1 MPDHRIVAI
10 GGSAGAVEALTRL
23 TRALPADFPAAVL
36 VVIHFP
42 STAVSA
48 LPAILNRS
56 GPLPASM
63 AVAGHPIKP
72 GNVYVAPPNCH
83 MMLEKGNIRLTR
95 GPRENGHRPSIDA
108 LFRSAAASAGE
119 RVVGVLLS
127 GNLYDGTL
135 GLLRVKQQ
143 GGVTVV
149 QDPADAMYAG
159 MPTSAIE
166 RVEVDHIVPL
176 KDLPAL
182 LVRLAG
188 APAETV
194 QEDVPMSDDL
204 DEPAPES
211 PPERAIVE
219 EDRQTQP
226 GVPST
231 QTCPECHGTLWEHH
245 EAGATQ
251 FRCRIG
257 HAFSAEALV
266 AIQAEALEA
275 ALWTALRALEEHAA
289 LVRRMAVRAE
299 THQHS
304 RTAAVFTEQALD
316 AEHHAAVIRN
326 VLENLKILDTLSA
339 SMAAAE
345 RAS

>member
-1 MPDHRIVAI
+1 VI
-10 GGSAGAVEALTRL
+10 GGSAGAVEALTGL
-23 TRALPADFPAAVL
+23 ARALPADFPAAVL

-48 LPAILNRS
+48 LPAILNRAGS
-56 GPLPASM
+56 LPAYL
-63 AVAGHPIKP
+63 ATAGREIKP

-83 MMLEKGNIRLTR
+83 MMVDDGRIRISR
-95 GPRENGHRPSIDA
+95 GPKENGHRPSVDA
-108 LFRSAAASAGE
+108 LFRSAASAAGR
-119 RVVGVLLS
+119 RVIGVLLS

-135 GLLRVKQQ
+135 GLLRIKQR

-149 QDPADAMYAG
+149 QNPADAMYAG

-166 RVEVDHIVPL
+166 RVEVDHIVTL

-188 APAETV
+188 EPAETA
-194 QEDVPMSDDL
+194 QEDVPMADESDEL
-204 DEPAPES
+204 
-211 PPERAIVE
+211 PPKSATERQVVD

-245 EAGATQ
+245 EAGASQ

-257 HAFSAEALV
+257 HAYSAEALV
-266 AIQAEALEA
+266 AIQAEALEN

-289 LVRRMAVRAE
+289 LVRRMAIRAQS
-299 THQHS
+299 HQHS
-304 RTAAVFTEQALD
+304 RSAAVFTEQALD

-326 VLENLKILDTLSA
+326 VLENLKVLDTLSE

>member
-1 MPDHRIVAI
+1 VI
-10 GGSAGAVEALTRL
+10 GGSAGAVEALTGL
-23 TRALPADFPAAVL
+23 ARALPAAFPAAVL

-42 STAVSA
+42 STAVSV
-48 LPAILNRS
+48 LPAILNRAGS
-56 GPLPASM
+56 LPAYL
-63 AVAGHPIKP
+63 ATPDREIKP

-83 MMLEKGNIRLTR
+83 MMVEDGRIRISR
-95 GPRENGHRPSIDA
+95 GPKENGHRPSVDA
-108 LFRSAAASAGE
+108 LFRSAASGAGG
-119 RVVGVLLS
+119 RVIGVLLS
-127 GNLYDGTL
+127 GNLYDGSL
-135 GLLRVKQQ
+135 GLLRIKQQ

-149 QDPADAMYAG
+149 QDPADALYAG

-166 RVEVDHIVPL
+166 RVEVDHIVTL

-188 APAETV
+188 DPAEPA
-194 QEDVPMSDDL
+194 QEDVPMADESDEL
-204 DEPAPES
+204 
-211 PPERAIVE
+211 PPKSAIERQVVE

-245 EAGATQ
+245 EAGASQ

-257 HAFSAEALV
+257 HAYSAEALV
-266 AIQAEALEA
+266 AIQAEALEN

-289 LVRRMAVRAE
+289 LVRRMAIRAQS
-299 THQHS
+299 HQHS
-304 RTAAVFTEQALD
+304 RSAAVFTEQALD

-326 VLENLKILDTLSA
+326 VLENLKVLDTLSE